1 MGHISCGISQS
12 VLFER
17 IRECFLAL
25 GISLSTE
32 TVRTQFISIKNTL
45 ICPNFCRTVGNLS
58 VSVQEREPLSMNCPC

>member
-1 MGHISCGISQS
+1 M
-12 VLFER
+12 
-17 IRECFLAL
+17 AL

-58 VSVQEREPLSMNCPC
+58 VSVQEREPLYRDVPVSSCGACPGEHSIMLI

>member
-1 MGHISCGISQS
+1 M
-12 VLFER
+12 L
-17 IRECFLAL
+17 LAL

-58 VSVQEREPLSMNCPC
+58 VTVQEREPLSMNCPC